1 MRRFPVRVSPATVIA
16 CIALLVAL
24 GGTSIAATHLG
35 ARTVG
40 TAQLKNSAVTNSK
53 LASNAVTTSKVRNHS
68 LLRVDFASG
77 QIPTG
82 PRGPVGPPGAAG
94 HAGARGPTGPAGPP
108 GSGASTLWA
117 LVSGSGGIT
126 ASSSGVTVQH
136 PSTGNYY
143 VVFPSAVTG
152 KAILATQAL
161 RDTDGGFRGGIAV
174 TICGGGTQGST
185 CSVSNTAST
194 VHVVVSNNANT
205 GLADHAFYIAA
216 VG

>member
-1 MRRFPVRVSPATVIA
+1 LRVSPATVIA

-24 GGTSIAATHLG
+24 GGTSIAATRL
-35 ARTVG
+35 AIRSVG
-40 TAQLKNSAVTNSK
+40 TAQLKSGAVTNSK
-53 LASNAVTTSKVRNHS
+53 IASNAVTTSKVRNHS

-77 QIPTG
+77 QIPAG

-94 HAGARGPTGPAGPP
+94 AQVPRGPTGPAGAP
-108 GSGASTLWA
+108 GSGASTQWA
-117 LVSGSGGIT
+117 LVSGSGGIV

-194 VHVVVSNNANT
+194 VHVIVSNNSNSAV
-205 GLADHAFYIAA
+205 ADHAFYVAA
-216 VG
+216 AG